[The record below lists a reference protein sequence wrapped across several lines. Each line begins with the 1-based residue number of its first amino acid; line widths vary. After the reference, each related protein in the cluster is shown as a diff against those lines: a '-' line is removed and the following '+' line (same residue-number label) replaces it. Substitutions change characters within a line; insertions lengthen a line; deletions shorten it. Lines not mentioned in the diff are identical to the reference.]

1 MSATVIIGAQW
12 GDEGKGKITDLLAR
26 QSDLVARYQGGDNAG
41 HTVVI
46 GEQIFKLHHI
56 PSGILYPG
64 VICILGNGMVINP
77 KRLLEE
83 LDDLS
88 SRGADVS
95 PARLKISA
103 QAHLIMPY
111 HLVLDGAAETARGQK
126 AIGTTRRGIGPAYT
140 DKVARRG
147 LRAQDMTGDDFAA
160 RVSAAVEENNVILE
174 KVYEQ
179 PPLDP
184 QAVAREYQGYAA
196 RLAAYVADTA
206 LLIDE
211 AYWAGKRL
219 LFEGAQGTLLDID
232 HGTYPYV
239 TSSSPV
245 AGGALI
251 GLGLGP
257 NRIDHVLGVV
267 KAYQTRVGA
276 GAFPTELQDET
287 GDILVEVGHE
297 YGTTTGRR
305 RRTGWL
311 DMVALRYAVRVNG
324 LTGLAITKLDVLDS
338 LPTLKICVTYDCQGQ
353 RLDHF
358 PTSQAVL
365 AECRPIYEELPG
377 WQQSI
382 REARVMTDL
391 PQAARRY
398 VQRLEEL
405 SGVPAVIISV
415 GPDRE
420 QTVHVS

>member
-1 MSATVIIGAQW
+1 MPATVIIGAQW

-41 HTVVI
+41 HTVVS
-46 GEQIFKLHHI
+46 GGQTFKLHHV
-56 PSGILYPG
+56 PSGILYPD

-88 SRGADVS
+88 SRGANVS

-111 HLVLDGAAETARGQK
+111 HLVLDGAAETVRGKK

-160 RVSAAVEENNVILE
+160 RVRAAVEEKNVLLE
-174 KVYEQ
+174 RVYAQ

-184 QAVAREYQGYAA
+184 QAVAQEYQDYAA
-196 RLAAYVADTA
+196 RLAAYVADTS

-211 AYWAGKRL
+211 AYQAGKRL
-219 LFEGAQGTLLDID
+219 LYEGAQGTLLDID

-239 TSSSPV
+239 TSSSPAV
-245 AGGALI
+245 GGALI

-287 GDILVEVGHE
+287 GDTLVEVGHE

-311 DMVALRYAVRVNG
+311 DVVALRYAVRVNG

-338 LPTLKICVTYDCQGQ
+338 LPILKICVAYDYQGQ

-365 AECRPIYEELPG
+365 AACRPLYQELPG
-377 WQQSI
+377 WQENI
-382 REARVMTDL
+382 GEARTIDDL
-391 PQAARRY
+391 PQAALRY

-405 SGVPAVIISV
+405 SGVPALIISV

-420 QTVHVS
+420 QTIQVA